1 MIMMRSSWTIG
12 RRFAAI
18 WIPAALALG
27 GIAAIELGRGGAGG
41 QTSLALVAA
50 GIGTAAVLSMWL
62 MVHRTVSV
70 PLRRMAASAREIGR
84 PGSVRRE
91 VNVGGSR
98 EVVELAEAMNVVT
111 RAVSE
116 ERDRSSAAA
125 TELRECINECLAV
138 LDRIEQGDPT
148 ARVEREFES
157 ELACGLVAAVNSAA
171 DGVASLVDDAHEVAI
186 GLAESFGIINMMIA
200 GDLSMRASEDSKV
213 EIVAKLGSVVNKLAE
228 QMLELAEQSKTIA
241 AGDLRHRVAMS
252 GDVSD
257 AFNAMSDALTSL
269 VSHIRGG
276 ATDVANASSE
286 ILQAS
291 QRDAAAATEQAAQV
305 SQVAAAGREL
315 AATARQVSEH
325 SQVIADSSVRSLEA
339 VKSGIDVSES
349 AMLGMTSIRGSVSE
363 TARKI
368 EGLGESSQAITE
380 IVTLIEG
387 IADQTTLLSLN
398 AAIEAAR
405 AGEAGKGFA
414 VVAEAIGNLAERT
427 TRSTHEISELI
438 AGIQRETASCVM
450 SMEESTKETE
460 RGSAL
465 VEEAGTRLKE
475 IEGAFS
481 EVASA
486 AEEISLS
493 SQQQE
498 SASQEISHS
507 MGGIDGAVKE
517 SVAAAAQVAA
527 AAEQLSRLAGD
538 LSESVKV
545 FQLPEHAN
553 SVRAGG
559 GDQMYEGD
567 GCEEDEHMTNE
578 FAGGETYDA
587 RRIEAL
593 EG

>member
-1 MIMMRSSWTIG
+1 MRAKWTIG
-12 RRFAAI
+12 KRFAAI
-18 WIPAALALG
+18 WIPAALVLG
-27 GIAAIELGRGGAGG
+27 WIAAIELGRGGASG

-50 GIGTAAVLSMWL
+50 GVGTAAVLGMWL
-62 MVHRTVSV
+62 TVHRTVSV
-70 PLRRMAASAREIGR
+70 PLKRMVASAREVGR
-84 PGSVRRE
+84 AGSVRRE
-91 VNVGGSR
+91 LDARGSR

-111 RAVSE
+111 RAVGE
-116 ERDRSSAAA
+116 ERDRSTATAA
-125 TELRECINECLAV
+125 ELRECINECLTV

-148 ARVEREFES
+148 ARVEHVFES
-157 ELACGLVAAVNSAA
+157 DVATELVEAVNSAA
-171 DGVASLVDDAHEVAI
+171 AGVASLVDDAHEIAI

-241 AGDLRHRVAMS
+241 AGDLRNRVAMS
-252 GDVSD
+252 GEVSD

-269 VSHIRGG
+269 VGHIRGG
-276 ATDVANASSE
+276 ATDVATASSE

-325 SQVIADSSVRSLEA
+325 SQTIADSSVRSLEA

-349 AMLGMTSIRGSVSE
+349 AMSGMSSIRGSVSE

-465 VEEAGTRLKE
+465 VEEAGGRLKE

-527 AAEQLSRLAGD
+527 AAEQLSSLAGD
-538 LSESVKV
+538 LSESVRV
-545 FQLPEHAN
+545 FRLPEHAN
-553 SVRAGG
+553 SVDAR
-559 GDQMYEGD
+559 EGD
-567 GCEEDEHMTNE
+567 EYVDDEYMTSE
-578 FAGGETYDA
+578 VPEGEVHDA
-587 RRIEAL
+587 RRVEAL
-593 EG
+593 EH

>member
-1 MIMMRSSWTIG
+1 MIMMKSSWTIG

-18 WIPAALALG
+18 WIPAVLALG
-27 GIAAIELGRGGAGG
+27 WIAAVELGRGGADGHMN
-41 QTSLALVAA
+41 LALVAA
-50 GIGTAAVLSMWL
+50 GIGTAAVLGMW
-62 MVHRTVSV
+62 MTVHRTVSV
-70 PLRRMAASAREIGR
+70 PLMRMAATARESGR
-84 PGSVRRE
+84 LGSAKRE
-91 VNVGGSR
+91 LDARGSR
-98 EVVELAEAMNVVT
+98 EIVELAEALNIVT
-111 RAVSE
+111 RGVAE
-116 ERDRSSAAA
+116 ERDRSAA
-125 TELRECINECLAV
+125 TAQELRECVNACLGV

-148 ARVEREFES
+148 ARVDRSFEN
-157 ELACGLVAAVNSAA
+157 ELASALVSAVNSAA

-200 GDLSMRASEDSKV
+200 GDLSLRASEDSKV
-213 EIVAKLGSVVNKLAE
+213 EIVAKLGSVINRLAE

-241 AGDLRHRVAMS
+241 AGDLRRRVAMR
-252 GDVSD
+252 GDLSD
-257 AFNAMSDALTSL
+257 AFNSMSDALTSL
-269 VSHIRGG
+269 VGHIRGG
-276 ATDVANASSE
+276 AIDVSTASTE

-325 SQVIADSSVRSLEA
+325 SQAIADSSVRSLEA
-339 VKSGIDVSES
+339 VRSGIDVSES
-349 AMLGMTSIRGSVSE
+349 AMSGMNSIRGSVSE

-414 VVAEAIGNLAERT
+414 VVAEAIGNLADRT

-450 SMEESTKETE
+450 SMEESTRETE
-460 RGSAL
+460 QGSAL
-465 VEEAGTRLKE
+465 VEEAGSRLKE

-486 AEEISLS
+486 AEQISLS

-507 MGGIDGAVKE
+507 MSGIDGAVKE

-538 LSESVKV
+538 LSESVRV
-545 FQLPEHAN
+545 FRLPEHAN
-553 SVRAGG
+553 SASARGRNDECEDDEYVT
-559 GDQMYEGD
+559 D
-567 GCEEDEHMTNE
+567 GVPEREMH
-578 FAGGETYDA
+578 DA
-587 RRIEAL
+587 RRVEAL
-593 EG
+593 EH

>member
-1 MIMMRSSWTIG
+1 MRSRWTIG

-18 WIPAALALG
+18 WIPAAAALG
-27 GIAAIELGRGGAGG
+27 VIAVVELGQTGAGSQVG
-41 QTSLALVAA
+41 MTLAAA
-50 GIGTAAVLSMWL
+50 GIGTAAVLGMWL
-62 MVHRTVSV
+62 TVHRTVAV
-70 PLRRMAASAREIGR
+70 PLKRMAASAREVGR
-84 PGSVRRE
+84 AESAKRE
-91 VNVGGSR
+91 LDARGCR
-98 EVVELAEAMNVVT
+98 EIEELAEAMNAVT
-111 RAVSE
+111 RSVNE
-116 ERDRSSAAA
+116 ERDRSAATA
-125 TELRECINECLAV
+125 TELRECISECLTV

-148 ARVEREFES
+148 ARVEREFDR
-157 ELACGLVAAVNSAA
+157 ELPRELVSAVNSAA

-200 GDLSMRASEDSKV
+200 GDLSMRASESSKV
-213 EIVAKLGSVVNKLAE
+213 EIVAKLGSVINELAA

-241 AGDLRHRVAMS
+241 GGDLRHRVAMS
-252 GDVSD
+252 GDLSD

-269 VSHIRGG
+269 VGHIRGG
-276 ATDVANASSE
+276 ATDVATASAE

-325 SQVIADSSVRSLEA
+325 SQNIANSSGRSLEA
-339 VKSGIDVSES
+339 VRSGIDVSES
-349 AMLGMTSIRGSVSE
+349 AMAGMASIRGSVSD

-427 TRSTHEISELI
+427 TRATHEISDLI

-460 RGSAL
+460 RGASL
-465 VEEAGTRLKE
+465 VEEAGGRLKE

-527 AAEQLSRLAGD
+527 AAEQLARLATD
-538 LSESVKV
+538 LSESVRV
-545 FQLPEHAN
+545 FRLPEN
-553 SVRAGG
+553 EE
-559 GDQMYEGD
+559 YEVVCESRD
-567 GCEEDEHMTNE
+567 GYQDDEYVTD
-578 FAGGETYDA
+578 AVPDGEMSDA
-587 RRIEAL
+587 SRVETV
-593 EG
+593 EH